1 MQVIGLCRFSYP
13 AEGGFQVEHGTIAE
27 RIAFLYDPARLE
39 ERFRTFESFTLPA
52 LRAQTDAD
60 FTFLVVIGDTL
71 PAPFRAR
78 LADLL
83 ADMPQARLLARPPGP
98 HRQVMQEVINDHRTG
113 KGPSLQ
119 FRMDDDDAVAV
130 SYVEKLRAAARDI
143 RGLLRN
149 HRHVAIDFSQGHIA
163 RPGPFGIATAPTN
176 KPCTT
181 AALALMFRADVAQ
194 TVMNFAHA
202 KVGQRMPLLSLTGED
217 MLVRGHNDFNDSRQ
231 KPGVK
236 PVALTPLDAAGEAR
250 FRATYNIDAD
260 LVRRLYAPSRTALSR

>member
-1 MQVIGLCRFSYP
+1 M
-13 AEGGFQVEHGTIAE
+13 
-27 RIAFLYDPARLE
+27 
-39 ERFRTFESFTLPA
+39 
-52 LRAQTDAD
+52 
-60 FTFLVVIGDTL
+60 
-71 PAPFRAR
+71 
-78 LADLL
+78 
-83 ADMPQARLLARPPGP
+83 
-98 HRQVMQEVINDHRTG
+98 
-113 KGPSLQ
+113 
-119 FRMDDDDAVAV
+119 AV